1 MNVLEK
7 ILEEID
13 KIKDVIKAPIYD
25 NCFGDEC
32 GDNGDCMVC
41 VCEKIMDIIRSHMD
55 DVENDGWIPVSEGLP
70 EPDKIVY
77 VTVHC
82 SEWIS
87 DYDSDW
93 VTENEKVHHEEKYIV
108 NVGYVDEDW
117 HWTAFNDDGC
127 AVCCDEEFGTDKGC
141 VYSVVTAWLP
151 LPEPY
156 KGE

>member
-55 DVENDGWIPVSEGLP
+55 DVENDGWISVSERLP
-70 EPDKIVY
+70 EENGYYLITVKKLNYEEHVTISFFDK
-77 VTVHC
+77 
-82 SEWIS
+82 
-87 DYDSDW
+87 YDMRGW
-93 VTENEKVHHEEKYIV
+93 QHVRMLTEK
-108 NVGYVDEDW
+108 
-117 HWTAFNDDGC
+117 
-127 AVCCDEEFGTDKGC
+127 
-141 VYSVVTAWLP
+141 VTAWKS